1 MQSAIATR
9 LELNAIPSE
18 LLQRMYVYWQSKC
31 GSHAMPARADIDPVD
46 FSWALG
52 NICLLDVETNPLRLR
67 YRLAGTRLTR
77 LYEMDL
83 TGRSVDDIRLPELR
97 DLVRTHL
104 QEVVETAKPT
114 LYCISIAN
122 NGGPQ
127 TYVRLALPLRGP
139 QGEVAMI
146 LMAIDMV
153 GPLPDGEDLM
163 AGTRRRP
170 GIE

>member
-18 LLQRMYVYWQSKC
+18 LLQRMYAYWQSKC
-31 GSHAMPARADIDPVD
+31 GSHPMPARADIDPVD

-52 NICLLDVETNPLRLR
+52 NVCLLDVETNPLRLR

-83 TGRSVDDIRLPELR
+83 TGRSVDDIRQPELR
-97 DLVRTHL
+97 DLVRSHL
-104 QEVVETAKPT
+104 QEVVTTAKPT

-153 GPLPDGEDLM
+153 GPRPDGEDLM
-163 AGTRRRP
+163 AGTRRRQ

>member
-9 LELNAIPSE
+9 LELTAIPSE
-18 LLQRMYVYWQSKC
+18 LLQRMHAYWLSKC
-31 GSHAMPARADIDPVD
+31 GSHPMPTRAEIDPVD

-52 NICLLDVETNPLRLR
+52 NVCLLDVETNPLRLR

-83 TGRSVDDIRLPELR
+83 TGRTVDDIRLPDLR
-97 DLVRTHL
+97 NLVRSHL
-104 QEVVETAKPT
+104 QEVVETAKPN
-114 LYCISIAN
+114 LYCISITN

-139 QGEVAMI
+139 HGEVAMI

-153 GPLPDGEDLM
+153 GPSSDADDLM
-163 AGTRRRP
+163 AGSRRRP
-170 GIE
+170 AIE